1 MPTILISVFL
11 VVEVLS
17 AFLLIVVIL
26 AQKSKDQGLGMAFG
40 GGMGESLF
48 GSRAGNV
55 LTRMTVVLAVVFMLT
70 TMTLGFLFAG
80 RSRTSG
86 SVMQNA
92 AAQAP
97 LTPAAPMAPAALP
110 QADTPSP
117 MMMDSA
123 PVAMDSDAVVME
135 VGDDGQLSTV
145 EAVEEVAVPE
155 EKAEAA
161 PQE

>member
-1 MPTILISVFL
+1 MSILISVFL
-11 VVEVLS
+11 IVEVLS

-80 RSRTSG
+80 RSGSSG
-86 SVMQNA
+86 SVMEKA

-97 LTPAAPMAPAALP
+97 LSPAAPAAPAALP
-110 QADTPSP
+110 PADAQAP

-123 PVAMDSDAVVME
+123 PVSMESEAVMME
-135 VGDDGQLSTV
+135 VGDEGQLI
-145 EAVEEVAVPE
+145 AVEEVAVPE
-155 EKAEAA
+155 DKAEAA